1 MIFSSGTEHAM
12 RGLSEMAARGTQGRV
27 MVEELAA
34 RVDVP
39 RDFLAKVFQRLARAG
54 ILASAKGRGGGFALA
69 RPAHEISLMDIVAA
83 LEGPGHM
90 DRCVVGIATCD
101 ERTACPLHDLFR
113 PIRQRLKDY
122 LATTTLAD
130 LGASLRSNPAWQHQ
144 QQQPRTERVVADTKE
159 RRS

>member
-1 MIFSSGTEHAM
+1 M
-12 RGLSEMAARGTQGRV
+12 RGLSEMAARGGQGRV

-39 RDFLAKVFQRLARAG
+39 REFLAKMFQRLARAG
-54 ILASAKGRGGGFALA
+54 ILASSKGRGGGFALA
-69 RPAHEISLMDIVAA
+69 RPAHAISLMDVVAA
-83 LEGPGHM
+83 LEGPGSM
-90 DRCVVGIATCD
+90 DRCVVGMDGCD

-130 LGASLRSNPAWQHQ
+130 LGASLRANPAWQQ
-144 QQQPRTERVVADTKE
+144 QQLQQQRVEPATAGVADVQG
-159 RRS
+159 RQP

>member
-1 MIFSSGTEHAM
+1 MLFSSGTEHAM

-34 RVDVP
+34 RVNVP
-39 RDFLAKVFQRLARAG
+39 RDFLAKMFQRLARAG
-54 ILASAKGRGGGFALA
+54 ILASTKGRGGGFALA
-69 RPAHEISLMDIVAA
+69 RPAHAISLMDIVAA
-83 LEGPGHM
+83 LEGPGSM
-90 DRCVVGIATCD
+90 DRCVVGIAACD

-130 LGASLRSNPAWQHQ
+130 MGASLRSNPAWQQ
-144 QQQPRTERVVADTKE
+144 QQSTAVAATADVKG
-159 RRS
+159 RQS